1 MEEEGKSMKLG
12 FGKIRDALK
21 GGAEKNTGE
30 EKKERKEEELES
42 DRVEE
47 VTMKTKTSEQ
57 KSEDVSKTESKN
69 EPEKEPENES
79 MIPADRTG
87 AKKTGLIFFPAFDWA
102 ISPTHPEREER
113 LLYTRDQIF
122 EEGLMDLPQIAE
134 YKPRLADFR
143 DIARVHFCIPDIE
156 AQATIPH
163 RISAGSCLVLAD
175 ALMRGEVK
183 NAFALVRPPG
193 HHAMTV
199 AHGNRG
205 FCNINNEA
213 ILVEYLRKKYGIR
226 RIAIVD
232 TDVHHGDGTQEIF
245 YNDPDVLFISFHQD
259 GRTLFPGSGFVNEL
273 GGPKALA
280 RTINIPLPPGTP
292 DEGILYVLDALV
304 LPILKD
310 FKPELVLNSAGQ
322 DNHYTDPLANM
333 RFSAQGYAKLNEK
346 LAPDMAVLE
355 GGYAIQSALPYVNT
369 GIILAMAGLDYSC
382 VKEPDFRPGMFVQ
395 AARDRQV
402 LEEIVAIQLENWKNR
417 DRLVEAEVA
426 KHGDFYR
433 RKKQIFYDTDMIQEF
448 QEETIRMCPDCQGYV
463 TIDSNA
469 HRSINDTRIF
479 GVSVPIYACAHCQAE
494 AREEYRKRLNYP
506 EYEYVYLQDKKAD
519 EYRAYNTRKKQETVY

>member
-1 MEEEGKSMKLG
+1 MKLG
-12 FGKIRDALK
+12 LGKIRDVLK
-21 GGAEKNTGE
+21 TGSGAGMQQ
-30 EKKERKEEELES
+30 EKKEHAKGRSKAEKEET
-42 DRVEE
+42 RI
-47 VTMKTKTSEQ
+47 
-57 KSEDVSKTESKN
+57 TESEENKLETN
-69 EPEKEPENES
+69 EENLMESKKTGQETKQEPLS
-79 MIPADRTG
+79 PADRSR
-87 AKKTGLIFFPAFDWA
+87 AEKTGLVFFPAFDWA

-122 EEGLMDLPQIAE
+122 EEGLMDLPEIAE
-134 YKPRLADFR
+134 YKPRLAEYR
-143 DIARVHFCIPDIE
+143 DIARVHFCVPDIKT
-156 AQATIPH
+156 QATIPH
-163 RISAGSCLVLAD
+163 LIAAGSCLALGD
-175 ALMRGEVK
+175 ALMRAEVK

-226 RIAIVD
+226 KIAIVD

-259 GRTLFPGSGFVNEL
+259 GRTLYPGSGFISEL
-273 GGPKALA
+273 GGPKALG

-292 DEGILYVLDALV
+292 DEGILYVLDSLV

-333 RFSAQGYAKLNEK
+333 RFSSQGYAKLNEK

-355 GGYAIQSALPYVNT
+355 GGYAIQTALPYVNT

-382 VKEPDFRPGMFVQ
+382 VREPDFKPGMFVQ
-395 AARDRQV
+395 AARDRKT
-402 LEEIVAIQLENWKNR
+402 LEETVAAQLENWNNR

-426 KHGDFYR
+426 KYGDFYSR
-433 RKKQIFYDTDMIQEF
+433 RKQIFYDTDMIQEL
-448 QEETIRMCPDCQGYV
+448 QEERIRMCPDCQGYK
-463 TIDSNA
+463 TIDSHA
-469 HRSINDTRIF
+469 HRSVYDTRIF
-479 GVSVPIYACAHCQAE
+479 GVSVPIYACENCQAE
-494 AREEYRKRLNYP
+494 AREEYRKMLGDT
-506 EYEYVYLQDKKAD
+506 EYDHIYLQDKKED
-519 EYRAYNTRKKQETVY
+519 EYRAYNTRTKQETVY